1 MFTGLIED
9 IGVLAAIDRHAKGA
23 KMSIE
28 TNLALHEV
36 KIGDSIAVDGA
47 CLTVVTKTDSNFSVD
62 VSLETLKLTTLGKA
76 KTGTRVHLERAL
88 CLGDR
93 LGGHLVQGHVDGV
106 GEKVASETVGEG
118 WMVSWTIPEKLLDS
132 VVHKGSITID
142 GVSLTVAQLKGN
154 RISVA
159 LVPHTGKMTT
169 LVDAPIGTS
178 VNIETDLIGKYV
190 HRILTRR
197 GEGGALTLDSLKKA
211 GFA

>member
-9 IGVLAAIDRHAKGA
+9 IGVLVAIERHAKGA
-23 KMSIE
+23 KLRVQTQLPMD
-28 TNLALHEV
+28 EV
-36 KIGDSIAVDGA
+36 QIGDSIAVDGA
-47 CLTVVTKTDSNFSVD
+47 CLTVVTMESGSFSVD
-62 VSLETLKLTTLGKA
+62 VSLETLQKTTLGAAKA
-76 KTGTRVHLERAL
+76 GSHVHLERAL

-106 GEKVASETVGEG
+106 GEKVASEQVGEG
-118 WMVSWTIPEKLLDS
+118 WMVSWSIPEALLDS
-132 VVHKGSITID
+132 VVLKGSITID
-142 GVSLTVAQLKGN
+142 GVSLTVAKLEGS

-169 LVDAPIGTS
+169 LVDAPIGAQ

-190 HRILTRR
+190 HRILTRT
-197 GEGGALTLDSLKKA
+197 GGGSALTLDSLKKA